1 MYPKNRRSPAVA
13 GSPFQRTSP
22 RLIASTPMI
31 IRMLVVLP
39 APFAPTNPAIVPS
52 ATRNPTWSTA
62 TLSPTL
68 RTTLSSSSTITPLQ
82 WVSAGLSSQDKGRG
96 RSARSRRVS
105 ADALGDVGGHLL
117 QHGQMPLEG
126 SSPCGGERHPCLGA
140 PTGPCGFGQLHVAGL
155 GEDLQLLAGDRVR
168 HSQSVPYR
176 SELRGGGRG
185 EQRADLQT
193 LSLIHISEPTR
204 LGM

>member
-1 MYPKNRRSPAVA
+1 MYPKNRRSAAVA

-22 RLIASTPMI
+22 PLIASTPMI

-39 APFAPTNPAIVPS
+39 APFPPTNPAIVPS

-62 TLSPTL
+62 TWSPKY

-96 RSARSRRVS
+96 RSTRSRRVS

-117 QHGQMPLEG
+117 QHGQVPLEG
-126 SSPCGGERHPCLGA
+126 SSPCRGERHPRLGTPA
-140 PTGPCGFGQLHVAGL
+140 DPCGLGQLHVASL
-155 GEDLQLLAGDRVR
+155 AEDLCLLYTSDA
-168 HSQSVPYR
+168 
-176 SELRGGGRG
+176 
-185 EQRADLQT
+185 AD
-193 LSLIHISEPTR
+193 
-204 LGM
+204 